1 MATHLLFKG
10 KLIYSPKPPKKGDT
24 VIRVLPKSFISK
36 DADIW
41 KIAHTNSPSHTIKH
55 GKNVIHLRLEKTYP
69 AKGSDLF
76 LRFQRF
82 EDFSDYFNFDRYYP
96 VRRYT
101 ITGIEDRIKQLN
113 LDCFF

>member
-1 MATHLLFKG
+1 MTAHLLYKG

-24 VIRVLPKSFISK
+24 VIRVLPKSFIFRG
-36 DADIW
+36 DVW
-41 KIAHTNSPSHTIKH
+41 KIAHTDFPSHTIKH
-55 GKNVIHLRLEKTYP
+55 EKKIIRLRLEKTYP

-101 ITGIEDRIKQLN
+101 ITGIDDHIKQMN
-113 LDCFF
+113 LDCYF